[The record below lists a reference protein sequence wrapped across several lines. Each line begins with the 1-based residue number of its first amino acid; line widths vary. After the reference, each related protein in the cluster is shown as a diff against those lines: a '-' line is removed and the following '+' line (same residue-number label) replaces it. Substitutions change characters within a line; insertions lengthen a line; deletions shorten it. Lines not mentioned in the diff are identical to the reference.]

1 MAKKEFNKAEAL
13 RRYRA
18 GEKVTAIAEAM
29 GATKTEVYNA
39 IRELK
44 RAEEWGAVKASDSG
58 AAESEAVAPADSVS
72 GADNTEIPTEKEK
85 PPVGVPVG
93 DTNAEKPAP
102 KKRGRKKKTAEPDVV
117 VAENETPT
125 EDGQEIPED
134 IVEFADSPEEWAER
148 KCEENSSSE
157 TYFVK
162 LKDGTELIINGVTK
176 VLDGWNKIIFAG
188 NTGKAVV
195 VSAAELVYY
204 LPKDSED
211 VFGEFSVE
219 RKNRRVSNAVHK
231 AIY

>member
-18 GEKVTAIAEAM
+18 GEKVTDIAVGM

-44 RAEEWGAVKASDSG
+44 RAEEWGTVEASDSG
-58 AAESEAVAPADSVS
+58 AAESGAVAPVGGIS
-72 GADNTEIPTEKEK
+72 GADNAEIPAEDKK
-85 PPVGVPVG
+85 PSESVSVG

-117 VAENETPT
+117 VAESETTT

-134 IVEFADSPEEWAER
+134 IEEYADSPEAWADR
-148 KCEENSSSE
+148 KIKESNSPE

-162 LKDGTELIINGVTK
+162 LKDGTELTIDGVVK
-176 VLDGWNKIIFAG
+176 VRDTWNSVEFVGAG
-188 NTGKAVV
+188 GKTVT

-204 LPKDSED
+204 HIKDCKTI
-211 VFGEFSVE
+211 FGSISVE
-219 RKNRRVSNAVHK
+219 
-231 AIY
+231 